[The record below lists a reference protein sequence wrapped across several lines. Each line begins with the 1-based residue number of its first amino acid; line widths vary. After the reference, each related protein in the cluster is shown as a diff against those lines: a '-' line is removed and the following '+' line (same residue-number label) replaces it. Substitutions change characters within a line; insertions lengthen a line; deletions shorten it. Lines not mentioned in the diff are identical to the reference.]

1 MGAET
6 GYAGHAGASDRPRGR
21 RANANGNG
29 AASSAQG
36 TVKSFH
42 TEKGY
47 GFITRPNG
55 ADVFVHASNIGGQSL
70 APGQRVRFEVAP
82 GRKGHQAVNVRPA

>member
-1 MGAET
+1 MKT
-6 GYAGHAGASDRPRGR
+6 FHA
-21 RANANGNG
+21 
-29 AASSAQG
+29 
-36 TVKSFH
+36 
-42 TEKGY
+42 EKGY

-55 ADVFVHASNIGGQSL
+55 ADVFVHASNTDGQHL